1 MSIGNVASVTGEL
14 NFLILIIFNVNLNSH
29 IWLVATVLD
38 CAVLKL
44 NLPNYEMDI
53 MIESSL
59 PGSL

>member
-38 CAVLKL
+38 SAVLKL